1 MENRQVSIV
10 RLTIKALLLALAG
23 SHLYFALMGYP
34 GPYYLRGYHV
44 AMGLGLV
51 YLTANW
57 RGQRVDRPSLLN
69 AGLAIAV
76 FLAALYPAIN
86 IDYVQQRFMYVDD
99 LTRWDLVVGT
109 ALVLLVLEGT
119 RRMLGP
125 ALPLTA
131 IAFIVFSLTATKTP
145 YPLLI
150 EQLFLTT
157 DGIFGIPVA
166 VSATFMVLFIVFG
179 AMVERMGVGQLFMDF
194 AIALTGRQAGGPA
207 KVACITSGLF
217 GSVSGS
223 AVANVMTTGAFSIP
237 LMKRI
242 GFKPSFAASVEAVSS
257 TGGQIMPPVMG
268 AAAFVMAE
276 YLGVSYLTVA
286 ALALMPA
293 VLYYVA
299 VFASIHFEA
308 KRLNIGTVPEDQQ
321 VPLRKVLFDSGHMF
335 VPLAVIV
342 GVLLLGYSAPYAAL
356 CGIASIIPTALLR
369 KTTRHYVTVEN
380 TLTSLENGA
389 RNALPI
395 AAATA
400 CAGIVVGTIN
410 ISGIGLTFSNFVI
423 SAANE
428 TLLIALLLSM
438 VAGIILGM
446 GMPTTP
452 AYIVQ
457 VALMVP
463 ALVGLGV
470 QVEAAHLFV
479 FYFAILSAITPPVAM
494 AVYAAN
500 ALAGARVW
508 ESSIKAV
515 KLGVTGF
522 IIPFLFVYEPAILL
536 QGDPL
541 YVAAAVAQAM
551 LGVIVLAATLHG
563 YLLAPLRP
571 WHKAHSFSRDPGTC
585 LSRLAGLRPGRRSPA
600 DRHRPSTHEGTCA
613 GKDRARMTAARS
625 DSAMPRVRTQQSGLL
640 ACRCARP
647 LTKVQ

>member
-1 MENRQVSIV
+1 MNLTWVTAS
-10 RLTIKALLLALAG
+10 RLAIKALLLLLAV
-23 SHLYFALMGYP
+23 SHLYFALTGYP

-44 AMGLGLV
+44 GIGLGLI
-51 YLTANW
+51 YLITNW
-57 RGQRVDRPSLLN
+57 RGQPVDRPSVLN
-69 AGLAIAV
+69 VCLGLAV
-76 FLAALYPAIN
+76 CLAALYPAIN

-99 LTRWDLVVGT
+99 LTPWDLIVGT
-109 ALVLLVLEGT
+109 GLVVLVLEGA
-119 RRMLGP
+119 RRTLGL

-131 IAFIVFSLTATKTP
+131 VGFIVFALVATKTT
-145 YPLLI
+145 YPLLV

-179 AMVERMGVGQLFMDF
+179 AMVERMGIGKLFMDF

-207 KVACITSGLF
+207 KVSCITSGLF

-242 GFKPSFAASVEAVSS
+242 GFRPSFAASVEAVSS

-286 ALALMPA
+286 GFALMPA

-299 VFASIHFEA
+299 VFAAIHFEA
-308 KRLNIGTVPEDQQ
+308 KRLDIGSVPKEQQ
-321 VPLRKVLFDSGHMF
+321 VPLGKVLIDSGHMF
-335 VPLAVIV
+335 VPLALIV
-342 GVLLLGYSAPYAAL
+342 GVLLMGYSAPFAAL
-356 CGIASIIPTALLR
+356 CGIASVLPAAFLR
-369 KTTRHYVTVEN
+369 KTTRHYVTLEN
-380 TLTSLENGA
+380 TLAALEKGA

-400 CAGIVVGTIN
+400 CAGIVVGVIN
-410 ISGIGLTFSNFVI
+410 VSGIGLTFSNFVI
-423 SAANE
+423 SAADD
-428 TLLIALLLSM
+428 TLVVALLLSM

-463 ALVGLGV
+463 ALVSLGV

-500 ALAGARVW
+500 ALAGGKVW
-508 ESSIKAV
+508 ESSVKAV

-541 YVAAAVAQAM
+541 YVATVVAQAAF
-551 LGVIVLAATLHG
+551 GVVVLAAALHG
-563 YLLAPLRP
+563 YLLAPLKQ
-571 WHKAHSFSRDPGTC
+571 WHKGV
-585 LSRLAGLRPGRRSPA
+585 L
-600 DRHRPSTHEGTCA
+600 
-613 GKDRARMTAARS
+613 
-625 DSAMPRVRTQQSGLL
+625 LL
-640 ACRCARP
+640 ATIGLIYPDWRASIPAVAVVLLVVLLQRATRP
-647 LTKVQ
+647 ASERAEPG

>member
-1 MENRQVSIV
+1 MNLTWVTAS
-10 RLTIKALLLALAG
+10 RLAIKALLLLLAV
-23 SHLYFALMGYP
+23 SHLYFALTGYP

-44 AMGLGLV
+44 GIGLGLI
-51 YLTANW
+51 YLITNW
-57 RGQRVDRPSLLN
+57 RGQPVDRPSVLN
-69 AGLAIAV
+69 VCLGLAV
-76 FLAALYPAIN
+76 CLAALYPAIN

-99 LTRWDLVVGT
+99 LTPWDLIVGT
-109 ALVLLVLEGT
+109 GLVVLVLEGA
-119 RRMLGP
+119 RRTLGL

-131 IAFIVFSLTATKTP
+131 VGFIVFALVATKTT
-145 YPLLI
+145 YPLLV

-179 AMVERMGVGQLFMDF
+179 AMVERMGIGKLFMDF

-207 KVACITSGLF
+207 KVSCITSGLF

-242 GFKPSFAASVEAVSS
+242 GFRPSFAASVEAVSS

-286 ALALMPA
+286 GFALMPA

-299 VFASIHFEA
+299 VFAAIHFEA
-308 KRLNIGTVPEDQQ
+308 KRLDIGSVPKEQQ
-321 VPLRKVLFDSGHMF
+321 VPLGKVLIDSGHMF
-335 VPLAVIV
+335 VPLALIV
-342 GVLLLGYSAPYAAL
+342 GVLLMGYSAPFAAL
-356 CGIASIIPTALLR
+356 CGIASVLPAAFLR
-369 KTTRHYVTVEN
+369 KTTRHYVTLEN
-380 TLTSLENGA
+380 TLAALEKGA

-400 CAGIVVGTIN
+400 CAGIVVGVIN
-410 ISGIGLTFSNFVI
+410 VSGIGLTFSNFVI
-423 SAANE
+423 SAADD
-428 TLLIALLLSM
+428 TLVVALLLSM

-463 ALVGLGV
+463 ALVSLGV

-500 ALAGARVW
+500 ALASGKVW
-508 ESSIKAV
+508 ESSVKAV

-541 YVAAAVAQAM
+541 YVATVVAQAAF
-551 LGVIVLAATLHG
+551 GVVVLAAALHG
-563 YLLAPLRP
+563 YLLAPLKQ
-571 WHKAHSFSRDPGTC
+571 WHKGV
-585 LSRLAGLRPGRRSPA
+585 LLLATIGLIYPDWRASIPA
-600 DRHRPSTHEGTCA
+600 VAVVLLVVLLQR
-613 GKDRARMTAARS
+613 AARPAS
-625 DSAMPRVRTQQSGLL
+625 ERAEPG
-640 ACRCARP
+640 
-647 LTKVQ
+647 

>member
-1 MENRQVSIV
+1 MSNIEHSWTRVC
-10 RLTIKALLLALAG
+10 RLAIKAILLTLAV

-44 AMGLGLV
+44 GIGLGLI
-51 YLTANW
+51 YLITNW
-57 RGQRVDRPSLLN
+57 RGEPVERPSVLNLLL
-69 AGLAIAV
+69 GIAV
-76 FLAALYPAIN
+76 CLAALYPAIN
-86 IDYVQQRFMYVDD
+86 IDYVEQRFMYVDD
-99 LTRWDLVVGT
+99 LTQWDLIVGSG
-109 ALVLLVLEGT
+109 LVLLVLEGA
-119 RRMLGP
+119 RRTLGP

-131 IAFIVFSLTATKTP
+131 LGFVIFALVATKTSFT
-145 YPLLI
+145 LVI

-179 AMVERMGVGQLFMDF
+179 AMVERMGIGKLFTEF

-207 KVACITSGLF
+207 KVSCITSGLF

-286 ALALMPA
+286 ALALAPA

-299 VFASIHFEA
+299 VFAAIHFEA
-308 KRLNIGTVPEDQQ
+308 KRLDIGAVPKEEL
-321 VPLRKVLFDSGHMF
+321 VPLRQVLTESGHMF
-335 VPLAVIV
+335 VPMALIV
-342 GVLLLGYSAPYAAL
+342 GALLMGYSAPFAAL
-356 CGIASIIPTALLR
+356 CGIASVLPMAFLR
-369 KTTRHYVTVEN
+369 KTTRHYVTLEN
-380 TLTSLENGA
+380 TLAALEKGA

-400 CAGIVVGTIN
+400 CAGIVVGVIN
-410 ISGIGLTFSNFVI
+410 VSGIGLTFSNFVI
-423 SAANE
+423 SAAND

-463 ALVGLGV
+463 ALVSLGV
-470 QVEAAHLFV
+470 QTEAAHLFV

-500 ALAGARVW
+500 ALSGAKVW
-508 ESSIKAV
+508 ESSVKAV
-515 KLGVTGF
+515 KLGITGF

-536 QGDPL
+536 QGDPFN
-541 YVAAAVAQAM
+541 VALALAQAV
-551 LGVIVLAATLHG
+551 LGVVVLAAALHG
-563 YLLAPLRP
+563 YFLAPLKQ
-571 WHKAHSFSRDPGTC
+571 W
-585 LSRLAGLRPGRRSPA
+585 
-600 DRHRPSTHEGTCA
+600 
-613 GKDRARMTAARS
+613 
-625 DSAMPRVRTQQSGLL
+625 QQGLL
-640 ACRCARP
+640 LLATIGLIYPDWRASIPALACVIVIGLLQRGQGRLSERAGP
-647 LTKVQ
+647 GV

>member
-1 MENRQVSIV
+1 MEIRWETIIGLIV
-10 RLTIKALLLALAG
+10 RALLLVVAV
-23 SHLYFALMGYP
+23 SHLYFAFAGYP

-44 AMGLGLV
+44 GMGVGLIFLV
-51 YLTANW
+51 TDW
-57 RGQRVDRPSLLN
+57 RGKRVDRPSLLHICL
-69 AGLAIAV
+69 GIVLL
-76 FLAALYPAIN
+76 LAALYPAIN
-86 IDYVQQRFMYVDD
+86 IDYVQQRFMYVSD
-99 LTRWDLVVGT
+99 LTRSDLIVGSVLVV
-109 ALVLLVLEGT
+109 LVLEGA
-119 RRMLGP
+119 RRTLGP
-125 ALPLTA
+125 ALPITA
-131 IAFIVFSLTATKTP
+131 IAFILFALTATKTS

-157 DGIFGIPVA
+157 DGIFGIPIA

-179 AMVERMGVGQLFMDF
+179 AMVERMGVGKLFMDF

-286 ALALMPA
+286 ALALVPA

-308 KRLNIGTVPEDQQ
+308 KRLNIGTVPADQL
-321 VPLRKVLFDSGHMF
+321 VPLGKVLFETGHMF
-335 VPLAVIV
+335 VPLALIV
-342 GVLLLGYSAPYAAL
+342 GVLLMGYSAPYAAL
-356 CGIASIIPTALLR
+356 CGILSVVPTALLR

-380 TLTSLENGA
+380 VLASLENGA

-400 CAGIVVGTIN
+400 CAGIVVGVIN

-423 SAANE
+423 SAAND

-463 ALVGLGV
+463 ALVSLGV

-500 ALAGARVW
+500 ALAGASVW

-522 IIPFLFVYEPAILL
+522 IIPFLFVYEPAILM
-536 QGDPL
+536 QGEPV
-541 YVAAAVAQAM
+541 YVALAIAQAA
-551 LGVIVLAATLHG
+551 LGVIILAALLHG
-563 YLLAPLRP
+563 YLFATLKT
-571 WHKAHSFSRDPGTC
+571 WQKALLLVGTVGLIFPSWLMSLPAVAC
-585 LSRLAGLRPGRRSPA
+585 IAVVALSQTLFAA
-600 DRHRPSTHEGTCA
+600 DKASS
-613 GKDRARMTAARS
+613 RS
-625 DSAMPRVRTQQSGLL
+625 DLDTKQPQSGGP
-640 ACRCARP
+640 A
-647 LTKVQ
+647 

>member
-1 MENRQVSIV
+1 MNLNWAKAA
-10 RLTIKALLLALAG
+10 RLATKALLLTLAV
-23 SHLYFALMGYP
+23 SHLYFALAGYP

-44 AMGLGLV
+44 GIGLGLI
-51 YLTANW
+51 YLTVNW
-57 RGQRVDRPSLLN
+57 HGRPVERPSILN
-69 AGLAIAV
+69 ICLALAV
-76 FLAALYPAIN
+76 CFAALYPAIN

-99 LTRWDLVVGT
+99 LTPWDLVVGT
-109 ALVLLVLEGT
+109 ALVVLVLEGT
-119 RRMLGP
+119 RRTLGL

-131 IAFIVFSLTATKTP
+131 VGFIVFALVATKTT

-166 VSATFMVLFIVFG
+166 VSATFMVLFIIFG
-179 AMVERMGVGQLFMDF
+179 AMVERMGIGKLFMDF

-207 KVACITSGLF
+207 KVSCITSGLF

-242 GFKPSFAASVEAVSS
+242 GFRPSFAASVEAVSS

-299 VFASIHFEA
+299 VFAAIHFEA
-308 KRLNIGTVPEDQQ
+308 KRLDIGSVPKEQQ
-321 VPLRKVLFDSGHMF
+321 IPIGKVLIDSGHMF
-335 VPLAVIV
+335 VPLALIV
-342 GVLLLGYSAPYAAL
+342 GVLLMGYSAPFAAL
-356 CGIASIIPTALLR
+356 CGIASVLPTAFLR
-369 KTTRHYVTVEN
+369 KTTRHYVTLEN
-380 TLTSLENGA
+380 TLAALEGGA

-400 CAGIVVGTIN
+400 CAGIVVGVIN
-410 ISGIGLTFSNFVI
+410 VSGIGLTFSNFVI
-423 SAANE
+423 SAAND

-463 ALVGLGV
+463 ALVSLGV

-500 ALAGARVW
+500 ALAGGKVW

-536 QGDPL
+536 QGEPH
-541 YVAAAVAQAM
+541 YVALVVAQAAF
-551 LGVIVLAATLHG
+551 GVVILAAALHG
-563 YLLAPLRP
+563 YLLAPLKQ
-571 WHKAHSFSRDPGTC
+571 WHKGV
-585 LSRLAGLRPGRRSPA
+585 LLLATIGLIYPDWRASVPA
-600 DRHRPSTHEGTCA
+600 LA
-613 GKDRARMTAARS
+613 AVLLVVLLQRMTAPAS
-625 DSAMPRVRTQQSGLL
+625 EGAGPG
-640 ACRCARP
+640 
-647 LTKVQ
+647 

>member
-1 MENRQVSIV
+1 MNLSWANAS
-10 RLTIKALLLALAG
+10 RLAIKTLLLILAI
-23 SHLYFALMGYP
+23 SHLYFALAGYP

-44 AMGLGLV
+44 GIGLGLV
-51 YLTANW
+51 YLITNW
-57 RGQRVDRPSLLN
+57 RGQPADRPSVLN
-69 AGLAIAV
+69 LCLGLAV
-76 FLAALYPAIN
+76 CFAALYPAIN

-99 LTRWDLVVGT
+99 LTQWDLIVGT
-109 ALVLLVLEGT
+109 GLVVLVLEGT
-119 RRMLGP
+119 RRTLGP

-131 IAFIVFSLTATKTP
+131 VGFIVFALVATKTT

-179 AMVERMGVGQLFMDF
+179 AMVERMGIGKLFMDF

-286 ALALMPA
+286 GLALMPA

-299 VFASIHFEA
+299 VFAAIHFEA
-308 KRLNIGTVPEDQQ
+308 KRLDIGSVPKEQQ
-321 VPLRKVLFDSGHMF
+321 IPLGKVLIDSGHMF
-335 VPLAVIV
+335 VPLALIV
-342 GVLLLGYSAPYAAL
+342 GVLLMGYSAPFAAL
-356 CGIASIIPTALLR
+356 CGIAAVLPTAFLR
-369 KTTRHYVTVEN
+369 KTTRHYVTLEN
-380 TLTSLENGA
+380 TLASLENGA
-389 RNALPI
+389 RNALTI

-400 CAGIVVGTIN
+400 CAGIVVGVIN
-410 ISGIGLTFSNFVI
+410 VSGIGLTFSNFVI
-423 SAANE
+423 SAADD
-428 TLLIALLLSM
+428 TLVIALLLSM

-463 ALVGLGV
+463 ALVSLGV

-500 ALAGARVW
+500 ALAGGKVW

-541 YVAAAVAQAM
+541 YVTAVVAQAAF
-551 LGVIVLAATLHG
+551 GVVVLAAALHG
-563 YLLAPLRP
+563 YLLAPLHP
-571 WHKAHSFSRDPGTC
+571 WHKSVLTLATIGLIYPDWRASVPAFAAVLLVVFLQRMKKPASERAEPG
-585 LSRLAGLRPGRRSPA
+585 
-600 DRHRPSTHEGTCA
+600 
-613 GKDRARMTAARS
+613 
-625 DSAMPRVRTQQSGLL
+625 
-640 ACRCARP
+640 
-647 LTKVQ
+647 

>member
-1 MENRQVSIV
+1 MNLANAS
-10 RLTIKALLLALAG
+10 RLAIKALLLILAV

-44 AMGLGLV
+44 GIGLGLV
-51 YLTANW
+51 YLIMNW
-57 RGQRVDRPSLLN
+57 RGQPVDRPSLLN
-69 AGLAIAV
+69 VCLGLAV
-76 FLAALYPAIN
+76 CLAALYPAIN
-86 IDYVQQRFMYVDD
+86 IDYVEQRFMYVDD
-99 LTRWDLVVGT
+99 LTTMDLIAGTGLVV
-109 ALVLLVLEGT
+109 LVLEGA
-119 RRMLGP
+119 RRTLGL
-125 ALPLTA
+125 ALPVTA
-131 IAFIVFSLTATKTP
+131 IGFIVFALVATKTS
-145 YPLLI
+145 YPLLV

-166 VSATFMVLFIVFG
+166 VSATFMVLFIIFG
-179 AMVERMGVGQLFMDF
+179 AMVERMGIGKLFMDF

-207 KVACITSGLF
+207 KVSCITSGLF

-299 VFASIHFEA
+299 VFAAIHFEA
-308 KRLNIGTVPEDQQ
+308 KRLDIGAVPKEQQ
-321 VPLRKVLFDSGHMF
+321 IPLGKVLLDSGHMF
-335 VPLAVIV
+335 VPLALIV
-342 GVLLLGYSAPYAAL
+342 GVLLMGYSAPYAAL
-356 CGIASIIPTALLR
+356 CGIVSVLPAAFLR
-369 KTTRHYVTVEN
+369 KTTRHYVTLEN
-380 TLTSLENGA
+380 TLTALENGA

-400 CAGIVVGTIN
+400 CAGIVVGVIN
-410 ISGIGLTFSNFVI
+410 VSGIGLTFSNFVI
-423 SAANE
+423 SAAND

-463 ALVGLGV
+463 ALVSLGV

-500 ALAGARVW
+500 ALAGGKVW

-536 QGDPL
+536 QGDPF
-541 YVAAAVAQAM
+541 YVAAVVAQAAF
-551 LGVIVLAATLHG
+551 GVVVLAAALHG
-563 YLLAPLRP
+563 YLLAPLKQ
-571 WHKAHSFSRDPGTC
+571 WHK
-585 LSRLAGLRPGRRSPA
+585 
-600 DRHRPSTHEGTCA
+600 
-613 GKDRARMTAARS
+613 
-625 DSAMPRVRTQQSGLL
+625 GLL
-640 ACRCARP
+640 ILATIGLIYPDWRASVPALAAVLLVVVLQRMMKP
-647 LTKVQ
+647 ATERAEPG

>member
-1 MENRQVSIV
+1 MNSPWANAS
-10 RLTIKALLLALAG
+10 RLAIKALLLILAV

-44 AMGLGLV
+44 GIGLGLI
-51 YLTANW
+51 YLITNW
-57 RGQRVDRPSLLN
+57 RGQPVDRPSLLN
-69 AGLAIAV
+69 VCLGLAV
-76 FLAALYPAIN
+76 CLAALYPAMN

-99 LTRWDLVVGT
+99 LTTWDLIVGT
-109 ALVLLVLEGT
+109 GLVVLVLEGA
-119 RRMLGP
+119 RRTLGL

-131 IAFIVFSLTATKTP
+131 VGFIVFALVATKTT
-145 YPLLI
+145 YPLLV

-179 AMVERMGVGQLFMDF
+179 AMVERMGIGKLFMDF

-207 KVACITSGLF
+207 KVSCITSGLF

-242 GFKPSFAASVEAVSS
+242 GFRPSFAASVEAVSS

-286 ALALMPA
+286 GFALMPA

-299 VFASIHFEA
+299 VFAAIHFEA
-308 KRLNIGTVPEDQQ
+308 KRLDIGSVPKEQQ
-321 VPLRKVLFDSGHMF
+321 VPLGKVLIDSGHMF
-335 VPLAVIV
+335 VPLALIV
-342 GVLLLGYSAPYAAL
+342 GVLLMGYSAPFAAL
-356 CGIASIIPTALLR
+356 CGIASVLPAAFLR
-369 KTTRHYVTVEN
+369 KTTRHYVTLEN
-380 TLTSLENGA
+380 TLAALEKGA

-400 CAGIVVGTIN
+400 CAGIVVGVIN
-410 ISGIGLTFSNFVI
+410 VSGIGLTFSNFVI
-423 SAANE
+423 SAADD
-428 TLLIALLLSM
+428 TLVVALLLSM

-463 ALVGLGV
+463 ALVSLGV

-500 ALAGARVW
+500 ALAGGKVW
-508 ESSIKAV
+508 ESSVKAV

-541 YVAAAVAQAM
+541 YVATVVAQAAF
-551 LGVIVLAATLHG
+551 GVVVLAAALHG
-563 YLLAPLRP
+563 YLLAPLKQ
-571 WHKAHSFSRDPGTC
+571 WHKGV
-585 LSRLAGLRPGRRSPA
+585 LLLATIGLIYPDWRASIPA
-600 DRHRPSTHEGTCA
+600 VAVVLLVVLLQR
-613 GKDRARMTAARS
+613 AARPAS
-625 DSAMPRVRTQQSGLL
+625 ERAEPG
-640 ACRCARP
+640 
-647 LTKVQ
+647 

>member
-1 MENRQVSIV
+1 MAQIWSDPA
-10 RLTIKALLLALAG
+10 RLVVKALLLALAI
-23 SHLYFALMGYP
+23 SHLYFALAGYP
-34 GPYYLRGYHV
+34 GPYELRGYHV
-44 AMGLGLV
+44 GAGLGLV
-51 YLTANW
+51 FLVTSW
-57 RGQRVDRPSLLN
+57 RGVRTERLSIINVV
-69 AGLAIAV
+69 LAVAV
-76 FLAALYPAIN
+76 LITALYPALN
-86 IDYVQQRFMYVDD
+86 LDYVQQRFQYVDP
-99 LTRWDLVVGT
+99 LSHWDLIAGT
-109 ALVLLVLEGT
+109 ALVVLVLEGT
-119 RRMLGP
+119 RRSLGL
-125 ALPLTA
+125 ALPVTA
-131 IAFIVFSLTATKTP
+131 LAFIVFALVATNAS
-145 YPLLI
+145 YELI
-150 EQLFLTT
+150 LEQLFLTT

-166 VSATFMVLFIVFG
+166 VSATFMVLFIIFG
-179 AMVERMGVGQLFMDF
+179 AMVERMGVGKLFMDF

-242 GFKPSFAASVEAVSS
+242 GFKPAFAASVEAVSS
-257 TGGQIMPPVMG
+257 TGGQIMPPIMG

-286 ALALMPA
+286 ALALAPA

-308 KRLNIGTVPEDQQ
+308 KRMNVGSVPQDQL
-321 VPLRKVLFDSGHMF
+321 VPLGRVLTDSGHMF
-335 VPLAVIV
+335 IPLAVIV
-342 GVLLLGYSAPYAAL
+342 GVLLMGYSAPFAAL
-356 CGIASIIPTALLR
+356 CGIGSVLPTAFLR
-369 KTTRHYVTVEN
+369 KTTRHYVTLEN

-400 CAGIVVGTIN
+400 CAGIVVGVIN
-410 ISGIGLTFSNFVI
+410 VSGIGLSFSNFVI
-423 SAANE
+423 SAAND

-463 ALVGLGV
+463 ALVALGV

-500 ALAGARVW
+500 ALAGASIW
-508 ESSIKAV
+508 EASIKAV
-515 KLGVTGF
+515 KLGATGF

-536 QGDPL
+536 QGDPF
-541 YVAAAVAQAM
+541 YAAFVIAQAV
-551 LGVIVLAATLHG
+551 LGVIVLASALHG
-563 YLLAPLRP
+563 YLLTELTR
-571 WHKAHSFSRDPGTC
+571 WQKVI
-585 LSRLAGLRPGRRSPA
+585 L
-600 DRHRPSTHEGTCA
+600 
-613 GKDRARMTAARS
+613 
-625 DSAMPRVRTQQSGLL
+625 LL
-640 ACRCARP
+640 ATVGLIYPDWRASLPACALVALVIVRQRSAKP
-647 LTKVQ
+647 VSEGVI

>member
-1 MENRQVSIV
+1 MNLTWVTAS
-10 RLTIKALLLALAG
+10 RLAIKALLLLLAV
-23 SHLYFALMGYP
+23 SHLYFALTGYP

-44 AMGLGLV
+44 GIGLGLI
-51 YLTANW
+51 YLITNW
-57 RGQRVDRPSLLN
+57 RGQPVDRPSVLN
-69 AGLAIAV
+69 VCLGLAV
-76 FLAALYPAIN
+76 CLAALYPAIN

-99 LTRWDLVVGT
+99 LTPWDLIVGT
-109 ALVLLVLEGT
+109 GLVVLVLEGA
-119 RRMLGP
+119 RRTLGL

-131 IAFIVFSLTATKTP
+131 VGFIVFALVATKTT
-145 YPLLI
+145 YPLLV

-179 AMVERMGVGQLFMDF
+179 AMVERMGIGKLFMDF

-207 KVACITSGLF
+207 KVSCITSGLF

-286 ALALMPA
+286 GLALMPA

-308 KRLNIGTVPEDQQ
+308 KRLDIGTVPREQQ
-321 VPLRKVLFDSGHMF
+321 VPLAKVLRDSGHMF
-335 VPLAVIV
+335 VPLALIV
-342 GVLLLGYSAPYAAL
+342 GVLMMGYSAPFAAL
-356 CGIASIIPTALLR
+356 CGIASVLPTAFLR
-369 KTTRHYVTVEN
+369 KTTRHYVTLSN
-380 TLTSLENGA
+380 TLAALENGA
-389 RNALPI
+389 RNVLPI

-400 CAGIVVGTIN
+400 CAGIVVGVIN
-410 ISGIGLTFSNFVI
+410 VSGIGLTFSNFVI
-423 SAANE
+423 SAAND
-428 TLLIALLLSM
+428 TLVLALLLSM

-463 ALVGLGV
+463 ALVTLGV

-500 ALAGARVW
+500 ALAGASVW
-508 ESSIKAV
+508 DSSIKAV

-541 YVAAAVAQAM
+541 YVALVVAQAVF
-551 LGVIVLAATLHG
+551 GVIVLAAALHG
-563 YLLAPLRP
+563 YLLAPLKT
-571 WHKAHSFSRDPGTC
+571 WQK
-585 LSRLAGLRPGRRSPA
+585 
-600 DRHRPSTHEGTCA
+600 
-613 GKDRARMTAARS
+613 
-625 DSAMPRVRTQQSGLL
+625 GLL
-640 ACRCARP
+640 LVATVGLIYPDWRASVPAVLVVIIVLALQRAAAPAPQSRP
-647 LTKVQ
+647 

>member
-1 MENRQVSIV
+1 MNLTWVTAS
-10 RLTIKALLLALAG
+10 RLAIKALLLLLAV
-23 SHLYFALMGYP
+23 SHLYFALTGYP

-44 AMGLGLV
+44 GIGLGLI
-51 YLTANW
+51 YLITNW
-57 RGQRVDRPSLLN
+57 RGQPVDRPSVLN
-69 AGLAIAV
+69 VCLGLAV
-76 FLAALYPAIN
+76 CLAALYPAIN

-99 LTRWDLVVGT
+99 LTPWDLIVGT
-109 ALVLLVLEGT
+109 GLVVLVLEGA
-119 RRMLGP
+119 RRTLGL

-131 IAFIVFSLTATKTP
+131 VGFIVFALVATKTT
-145 YPLLI
+145 YPLLV

-179 AMVERMGVGQLFMDF
+179 AMVERMGIGKLFMDF

-207 KVACITSGLF
+207 KVSCITSGLF

-242 GFKPSFAASVEAVSS
+242 GFRPSFAASVEAVSS

-286 ALALMPA
+286 GFALMPA

-299 VFASIHFEA
+299 VFAAIHFEA
-308 KRLNIGTVPEDQQ
+308 KRLDIGSVPKEQQ
-321 VPLRKVLFDSGHMF
+321 VPLGKVLIDSGHMF
-335 VPLAVIV
+335 VPLALIV
-342 GVLLLGYSAPYAAL
+342 GVLLMGYSAPFAAL
-356 CGIASIIPTALLR
+356 CGIASVLPAAFLR
-369 KTTRHYVTVEN
+369 KTTRHYVTLEN
-380 TLTSLENGA
+380 TLAALEKGA

-400 CAGIVVGTIN
+400 CAGIVVGVIN
-410 ISGIGLTFSNFVI
+410 VSGIGLTFSNFVI
-423 SAANE
+423 SAADD
-428 TLLIALLLSM
+428 TLVVALLLSM

-463 ALVGLGV
+463 ALVSLGV

-500 ALAGARVW
+500 ALAGGKVW
-508 ESSIKAV
+508 ESSVKAV

-541 YVAAAVAQAM
+541 YVATVVAQAAF
-551 LGVIVLAATLHG
+551 GVVVLAAALHG
-563 YLLAPLRP
+563 YLLAPLKQ
-571 WHKAHSFSRDPGTC
+571 WHKGV
-585 LSRLAGLRPGRRSPA
+585 LLLATIGLIYPDWRASIPA
-600 DRHRPSTHEGTCA
+600 VAVVLLVVLLQR
-613 GKDRARMTAARS
+613 AARPAS
-625 DSAMPRVRTQQSGLL
+625 ERAEPG
-640 ACRCARP
+640 
-647 LTKVQ
+647 

>member
-1 MENRQVSIV
+1 MS
-10 RLTIKALLLALAG
+10 LTWASAMRAVIKALLLILAV
-23 SHLYFALMGYP
+23 SHLYFAFAGYP

-44 AMGLGLV
+44 GIGLGLIF
-51 YLTANW
+51 LTASW
-57 RGQRVDRPSLLN
+57 RGQRVERPSALDLCL
-69 AGLAIAV
+69 GLAV
-76 FLAALYPAIN
+76 CLAALYPAIN

-99 LTRWDLVVGT
+99 LSTWDLVAGT
-109 ALVLLVLEGT
+109 GLVLLVLEGT
-119 RRMLGP
+119 RRTLGP
-125 ALPLTA
+125 ALPVTA
-131 IAFIVFSLTATKTP
+131 IGFIVFALLATKTS
-145 YPLLI
+145 YPLLV

-166 VSATFMVLFIVFG
+166 VSATFMVLFIIFG
-179 AMVERMGVGQLFMDF
+179 AMVERMGIGQLFMDF

-242 GFKPSFAASVEAVSS
+242 GFRPSFAASVEAVSS

-299 VFASIHFEA
+299 VFAAIHFEA
-308 KRLNIGTVPEDQQ
+308 KRLDIGSVPKEQQ
-321 VPLRKVLFDSGHMF
+321 VPLGKVLHDSGHMF
-335 VPLAVIV
+335 VPLALIV
-342 GVLLLGYSAPYAAL
+342 GVLLMGYSAPFAAL
-356 CGIASIIPTALLR
+356 CGIASVLPTAFLR
-369 KTTRHYVTVEN
+369 KTTRHYVTVQN
-380 TLTSLENGA
+380 TLAALESGA

-400 CAGIVVGTIN
+400 CAGIVVGAIN
-410 ISGIGLTFSNFVI
+410 VSGIGLTFSNFVI
-423 SAANE
+423 SAAND
-428 TLLIALLLSM
+428 TLLVALLLSM

-463 ALVGLGV
+463 ALVSLGV

-500 ALAGARVW
+500 ALAGGKVW
-508 ESSIKAV
+508 EASIKAV
-515 KLGVTGF
+515 KLGATGF

-541 YVAAAVAQAM
+541 YVAFVVVQAM
-551 LGVIVLAATLHG
+551 VGVIVLAAALHG
-563 YLLAPLRP
+563 YLLAPLKQ
-571 WHKAHSFSRDPGTC
+571 WHK
-585 LSRLAGLRPGRRSPA
+585 
-600 DRHRPSTHEGTCA
+600 
-613 GKDRARMTAARS
+613 
-625 DSAMPRVRTQQSGLL
+625 GLL
-640 ACRCARP
+640 LVATIGLIYPDWRASIP
-647 LTKVQ
+647 AVMAVLLVMLVQRGLKPTSEKPEPG

>member
-1 MENRQVSIV
+1 MNLNRASAI
-10 RLTIKALLLALAG
+10 RAAIKALLLFLAV
-23 SHLYFALMGYP
+23 SHLYFAFAGYP

-44 AMGLGLV
+44 GLGLGLIF
-51 YLTANW
+51 LTANW
-57 RGQRVDRPSLLN
+57 RGRRVERPAFPDVCLGS
-69 AGLAIAV
+69 AV
-76 FLAALYPAIN
+76 CLAALYPAMN
-86 IDYVQQRFMYVDD
+86 IDYVQQRFLYVDD
-99 LTRWDLVVGT
+99 LSLLDLIVGT
-109 ALVLLVLEGT
+109 GLVALVLEGT
-119 RRMLGP
+119 RRTLGA
-125 ALPLTA
+125 ALPVTA
-131 IAFIVFSLTATKTP
+131 IGFIAFALLATKTS
-145 YPLLI
+145 YPLLV

-166 VSATFMVLFIVFG
+166 VSATFMVLFIIFG

-242 GFKPSFAASVEAVSS
+242 GFRPSFAASVEAVSS

-276 YLGVSYLTVA
+276 YLGVGYLTVA
-286 ALALMPA
+286 GLALMPA

-299 VFASIHFEA
+299 VFAAIHFEA
-308 KRLNIGTVPEDQQ
+308 KRLDIGSVPKERQI
-321 VPLRKVLFDSGHMF
+321 PLGKVLFDSGHMF
-335 VPLAVIV
+335 VPLALIV
-342 GVLLLGYSAPYAAL
+342 GVLLMGYSAPFAAL
-356 CGIASIIPTALLR
+356 CGIASVLPTAFLR
-369 KTTRHYVTVEN
+369 KTTRHYVTLAN
-380 TLTSLENGA
+380 SLAALEAGA

-400 CAGIVVGTIN
+400 CAGIVVGAIN
-410 ISGIGLTFSNFVI
+410 VSGIGLTFSNFVI
-423 SAANE
+423 SAAAD

-438 VAGIILGM
+438 VAGIVLGM

-470 QVEAAHLFV
+470 RVEAAHLFV

-500 ALAGARVW
+500 ALAGGKVW
-508 ESSIKAV
+508 EASVKAV
-515 KLGVTGF
+515 KLGATGF
-522 IIPFLFVYEPAILL
+522 IVPFLFVYEPAILL
-536 QGDPL
+536 RGDPFH
-541 YVAAAVAQAM
+541 VAFAVAQAM
-551 LGVIVLAATLHG
+551 LGVVILAAALHG
-563 YLLAPLRP
+563 YLLAPLRSG
-571 WHKAHSFSRDPGTC
+571 HKG
-585 LSRLAGLRPGRRSPA
+585 LLLLATIGLIYPDWRASVPALAAVLLVMLFQRGLKPAAERPGE
-600 DRHRPSTHEGTCA
+600 RPGP
-613 GKDRARMTAARS
+613 G
-625 DSAMPRVRTQQSGLL
+625 
-640 ACRCARP
+640 
-647 LTKVQ
+647 

>member
-1 MENRQVSIV
+1 MKLSWANAS
-10 RLTIKALLLALAG
+10 RLAIKALLLILAV
-23 SHLYFALMGYP
+23 SHLYFALAGYP

-44 AMGLGLV
+44 GIGLGLI
-51 YLTANW
+51 YLIMNW
-57 RGQRVDRPSLLN
+57 RGQPVDRPSLLN
-69 AGLAIAV
+69 VCLGLAV
-76 FLAALYPAIN
+76 CLAALYPAIN

-99 LTRWDLVVGT
+99 LTLWDLIVGT
-109 ALVLLVLEGT
+109 GLVVLVLEGA
-119 RRMLGP
+119 RRTLGL

-131 IAFIVFSLTATKTP
+131 IGFIVFALVATKTT

-179 AMVERMGVGQLFMDF
+179 AMVERMGIGKLFMDF

-242 GFKPSFAASVEAVSS
+242 GFRPSFAASVEAVSS

-286 ALALMPA
+286 GLALMPA
-293 VLYYVA
+293 VLYYIA
-299 VFASIHFEA
+299 VFAAIHFEA
-308 KRLNIGTVPEDQQ
+308 KRLDIGSVPKEQQ
-321 VPLRKVLFDSGHMF
+321 VPLGKVLIDSGHMF
-335 VPLAVIV
+335 VPLALIV
-342 GVLLLGYSAPYAAL
+342 GVLLMGYSAPFAAL
-356 CGIASIIPTALLR
+356 CGIASVLPAAFLR
-369 KTTRHYVTVEN
+369 KTTRHYVTLEN
-380 TLTSLENGA
+380 TLAALENGA

-400 CAGIVVGTIN
+400 CAGIVVGVIN
-410 ISGIGLTFSNFVI
+410 VSGIGLTFSNFVI
-423 SAANE
+423 SAADD

-463 ALVGLGV
+463 ALVSLGV
-470 QVEAAHLFV
+470 KVEAAHLFV

-500 ALAGARVW
+500 ALAGGKVW
-508 ESSIKAV
+508 EASIKAV

-522 IIPFLFVYEPAILL
+522 IVPFLFVYEPAILL
-536 QGDPL
+536 QGDPF
-541 YVAAAVAQAM
+541 YVAAVVAQAAF
-551 LGVIVLAATLHG
+551 GVVVLAAALHG
-563 YLLAPLRP
+563 YLLAPLKQ
-571 WHKAHSFSRDPGTC
+571 WHKSV
-585 LSRLAGLRPGRRSPA
+585 L
-600 DRHRPSTHEGTCA
+600 
-613 GKDRARMTAARS
+613 
-625 DSAMPRVRTQQSGLL
+625 LL
-640 ACRCARP
+640 ATIGLIYPDWRASVPAFAAVLLVMLLQRAMRP
-647 LTKVQ
+647 ASERAEPG

>member
-1 MENRQVSIV
+1 MNLEWAKAA
-10 RLTIKALLLALAG
+10 RLATKALLLTLAI

-44 AMGLGLV
+44 GIGLGLI
-51 YLTANW
+51 YLITNW
-57 RGQRVDRPSLLN
+57 RGLPVDRPSILN
-69 AGLAIAV
+69 VCLALAV
-76 FLAALYPAIN
+76 CFAALYPAIN

-99 LTRWDLVVGT
+99 LTHWDLVVGT
-109 ALVLLVLEGT
+109 ALVVLVLEGT
-119 RRMLGP
+119 RRTLGL
-125 ALPLTA
+125 ALPITA
-131 IAFIVFSLTATKTP
+131 VGFIVFALVATKTT

-179 AMVERMGVGQLFMDF
+179 AMVERMGIGKLFMDF

-207 KVACITSGLF
+207 KVSCITSGLF

-299 VFASIHFEA
+299 VFAAIHFEA
-308 KRLNIGTVPEDQQ
+308 KRLNIGSVPKEQQ
-321 VPLRKVLFDSGHMF
+321 VPLGKVLVDSGHMF
-335 VPLAVIV
+335 VPLALIV
-342 GVLLLGYSAPYAAL
+342 GVLLMGYSAPFAAL
-356 CGIASIIPTALLR
+356 CGIASVLPTAFLR
-369 KTTRHYVTVEN
+369 KTTRHYVTLEN
-380 TLTSLENGA
+380 TLAALENGA

-400 CAGIVVGTIN
+400 CAGIVVGVIN
-410 ISGIGLTFSNFVI
+410 VSGIGLTFSNFVI
-423 SAANE
+423 SAAND

-463 ALVGLGV
+463 ALVNLGV

-500 ALAGARVW
+500 ALAGGKVW

-515 KLGVTGF
+515 KLGITGF

-536 QGDPL
+536 QGEPH
-541 YVAAAVAQAM
+541 YVALVVAQAAF
-551 LGVIVLAATLHG
+551 GVVILAAALHG
-563 YLLAPLRP
+563 YLLAPLKH
-571 WHKAHSFSRDPGTC
+571 WHKGV
-585 LSRLAGLRPGRRSPA
+585 L
-600 DRHRPSTHEGTCA
+600 
-613 GKDRARMTAARS
+613 
-625 DSAMPRVRTQQSGLL
+625 LL
-640 ACRCARP
+640 ATIGLIYPDWRASVPALAAVLLVILLQRITVP
-647 LTKVQ
+647 ASERAGPG

>member
-1 MENRQVSIV
+1 MDYSPAGLMRMI
-10 RLTIKALLLALAG
+10 IKVLLLILAM
-23 SHLYFALMGYP
+23 SHLYFAFAGYP

-44 AMGLGLV
+44 GIGVGLIYLV
-51 YLTANW
+51 TNW
-57 RGQRVDRPSLLN
+57 RGEQVEKPSLLN
-69 AGLAIAV
+69 VALALAV
-76 FLAALYPAIN
+76 LFAALYPAIH

-109 ALVLLVLEGT
+109 GLVFLVLEGT
-119 RRMLGP
+119 RRVLGP

-131 IAFIVFSLTATKTP
+131 IGFILFALTTTNTS

-150 EQLFLTT
+150 EQMFLTT

-166 VSATFMVLFIVFG
+166 VSATFMVLFILFG
-179 AMVERMGVGQLFMDF
+179 AMVERMGVGKLFMDF
-194 AIALTGRQAGGPA
+194 AVALTGRQAGGPA

-286 ALALMPA
+286 ALALVPA
-293 VLYYVA
+293 VLYYIA

-308 KRLNIGTVPEDQQ
+308 KRLDVGSVPEDQL
-321 VPLRKVLFDSGHMF
+321 VPLRQVIVESGHMF
-335 VPLAVIV
+335 LPLALIV
-342 GVLLLGYSAPYAAL
+342 AVLFMGYSAPLAAL
-356 CGIASIIPTALLR
+356 AGIVAVLPTAFLR
-369 KTTRHYVTVEN
+369 KTTRHYVTIEN
-380 TLTSLENGA
+380 TLNALEAGA
-389 RNALPI
+389 RNALTI

-400 CAGIVVGTIN
+400 CAGIVVGVIN
-410 ISGIGLTFSNFVI
+410 LSGIGLTFSNFVI
-423 SAANE
+423 SAAND
-428 TLLIALLLSM
+428 TLLIALVLSM

-463 ALVGLGV
+463 ALVTLGV

-500 ALAGARVW
+500 ALAGASIW
-508 ESSIKAV
+508 EASIKAV

-536 QGDPL
+536 QGDPF
-541 YVAAAVAQAM
+541 YVALVVLQAVV
-551 LGVIVLAATLHG
+551 GVIVLSAAMHG
-563 YLLAPLRP
+563 YLLTVLTHWQQAVL
-571 WHKAHSFSRDPGTC
+571 
-585 LSRLAGLRPGRRSPA
+585 LLATVGLIYPDWRASLPA
-600 DRHRPSTHEGTCA
+600 LVLVGLVIVRQ
-613 GKDRARMTAARS
+613 RMTRHASQGA
-625 DSAMPRVRTQQSGLL
+625 PG
-640 ACRCARP
+640 
-647 LTKVQ
+647 

>member
-1 MENRQVSIV
+1 MDWKPAGIARI
-10 RLTIKALLLALAG
+10 TIKTLLLVMAL
-23 SHLYFALMGYP
+23 SHLYFALAGYP

-44 AMGLGLV
+44 GIGVGLI
-51 YLTANW
+51 YMITNW
-57 RGQRVDRPSLLN
+57 RGQPVDRPSVLN
-69 AGLAIAV
+69 VCLGILVFFVAI
-76 FLAALYPAIN
+76 YPAIN
-86 IDYVQQRFMYVDD
+86 IDYVQQRFQYVDD
-99 LTRWDLVVGT
+99 LTRWDLVAGT
-109 ALVLLVLEGT
+109 GLVVLVLEGT
-119 RRMLGP
+119 RRTLGP

-131 IAFIVFSLTATKTP
+131 IGFIVFALTATQTS
-145 YPLLI
+145 YALLI

-166 VSATFMVLFIVFG
+166 VSATFMVLFIIFG
-179 AMVERMGVGQLFMDF
+179 AMVERMGVGKLFMDF

-257 TGGQIMPPVMG
+257 TGGQIMPPIMG

-286 ALALMPA
+286 ALAIVPA

-308 KRLNIGTVPEDQQ
+308 KRLDVGSVPQEQLVPIG
-321 VPLRKVLFDSGHMF
+321 KVLVDSGHMF

-342 GVLLLGYSAPYAAL
+342 GVLLMGYSAPFAAL
-356 CGIASIIPTALLR
+356 CGIAAILPTAFLR
-369 KTTRHYVTVEN
+369 KTTRHYVTVKN
-380 TLTSLENGA
+380 TLASLENGA
-389 RNALPI
+389 RNALTI

-400 CAGIVVGTIN
+400 CAGIVVGVIN
-410 ISGIGLTFSNFVI
+410 VSGIGLTFSNFVI
-423 SAANE
+423 SAAGD
-428 TLLIALLLSM
+428 TLVIALLMSM

-463 ALVGLGV
+463 ALVALGV

-500 ALAGARVW
+500 ALARASIW
-508 ESSIKAV
+508 EASVKAV
-515 KLGVTGF
+515 KLGITGF

-536 QGDPL
+536 QGDPF
-541 YVAAAVAQAM
+541 YVALVVAQAVV
-551 LGVIVLAATLHG
+551 GVIVLASALHG
-563 YLLAPLRP
+563 YLL
-571 WHKAHSFSRDPGTC
+571 
-585 LSRLAGLRPGRRSPA
+585 
-600 DRHRPSTHEGTCA
+600 
-613 GKDRARMTAARS
+613 TALTRW
-625 DSAMPRVRTQQSGLL
+625 QKGLL
-640 ACRCARP
+640 LLATLGLIYPDWRASVPALAIVAFVVVRQHVARP
-647 LTKVQ
+647 VPQGVG

>member
-1 MENRQVSIV
+1 MNSRWANAS
-10 RLTIKALLLALAG
+10 RLAIKALLLILAV
-23 SHLYFALMGYP
+23 SHLYFALVGYP

-44 AMGLGLV
+44 GIGLGLI
-51 YLTANW
+51 YLITNW
-57 RGQRVDRPSLLN
+57 RGQPVERPSVLN
-69 AGLAIAV
+69 VCLGLAV
-76 FLAALYPAIN
+76 CLAALYPAIN

-99 LTRWDLVVGT
+99 LTHGDLIVGTGLVV
-109 ALVLLVLEGT
+109 LVLEGA
-119 RRMLGP
+119 RRTLGL

-131 IAFIVFSLTATKTP
+131 VGFIVFALVATKTT
-145 YPLLI
+145 YPLLV

-179 AMVERMGVGQLFMDF
+179 AMVERMGIGKLFMDF

-207 KVACITSGLF
+207 KVSCITSGLF

-242 GFKPSFAASVEAVSS
+242 GFRPSFAASVEAVSS

-286 ALALMPA
+286 GLALMPA

-299 VFASIHFEA
+299 VFAAIHFEA
-308 KRLNIGTVPEDQQ
+308 KRLDIGSVPKEQQ
-321 VPLRKVLFDSGHMF
+321 VPLGKVLIDSGHMF
-335 VPLAVIV
+335 VPLALIV
-342 GVLLLGYSAPYAAL
+342 GVLLMGYSAPFAAL
-356 CGIASIIPTALLR
+356 CGIASVLPTAFLR
-369 KTTRHYVTVEN
+369 KTTRHYVTLEN
-380 TLTSLENGA
+380 TLAALENGA

-400 CAGIVVGTIN
+400 CAGIVVGVIN
-410 ISGIGLTFSNFVI
+410 VSGIGLTFSNFVI
-423 SAANE
+423 SAAAD
-428 TLLIALLLSM
+428 TLVIALLLSM

-463 ALVGLGV
+463 AWVSLGV

-500 ALAGARVW
+500 ALAGGKVW
-508 ESSIKAV
+508 ESSVKAV

-541 YVAAAVAQAM
+541 YVAVVVAQAAF
-551 LGVIVLAATLHG
+551 GVVVLAAALHG
-563 YLLAPLRP
+563 YLLAPLKH
-571 WHKAHSFSRDPGTC
+571 WHKGV
-585 LSRLAGLRPGRRSPA
+585 L
-600 DRHRPSTHEGTCA
+600 
-613 GKDRARMTAARS
+613 
-625 DSAMPRVRTQQSGLL
+625 LL
-640 ACRCARP
+640 ATIGLIYPDWRASIPALAAVLLVILLQRVTRP
-647 LTKVQ
+647 APERAEPG